1 MSDQLVL
8 AKITI
13 PIRMNKDGE
22 LEPLK
27 EYMAMEI
34 EEFNGVLEKP
44 EDDFF
49 VDKIYDLLDFSS
61 NNNTS
66 DEIDKIVYK
75 GELKKRKKG
84 GFNQTFK
91 NKKKIHNRTSSR
103 HKLKINLVELGADG
117 SSP

>member
-1 MSDQLVL
+1 MSDQIVL
-8 AKITI
+8 ANITI
-13 PIRMNKDGE
+13 PIRMNNDGE

-27 EYMAMEI
+27 EYMAIKI
-34 EEFNGVLEKP
+34 EEFDGVLEKP

-49 VDKIYDLLDFSS
+49 VDKIYYLLNFSS
-61 NNNTS
+61 NNNTF

-75 GELKKRKKG
+75 GELKTRKKG

-91 NKKKIHNRTSSR
+91 NKKKLHNRTSSQR
-103 HKLKINLVELGADG
+103 KLKINLMELGADG